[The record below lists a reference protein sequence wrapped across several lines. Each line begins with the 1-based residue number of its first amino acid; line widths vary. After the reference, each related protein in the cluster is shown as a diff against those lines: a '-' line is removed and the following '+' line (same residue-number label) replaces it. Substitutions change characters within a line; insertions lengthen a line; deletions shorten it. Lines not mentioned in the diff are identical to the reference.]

1 MSNADFTLLGS
12 GAGPGAPSFFC
23 DCPGCCEAREHPSA
37 ARTRSGALLT
47 SAGQRI
53 LIDTSPDLRQ
63 QLLREQVSGVDA
75 LFITH
80 WHYDHF
86 GGIGELEYYVKL
98 KRKQPI
104 TLYLPPSAREL
115 FHNAFPALEEIF
127 TVQTWEFFRSYPLGE
142 IQITPLPARHSIE
155 TAGFMVSSPTVRLA
169 YFPDTAGLPPE
180 TLPLVQGSDYLICD
194 ATFSGE
200 NWFPNSHMSIA
211 EAIELG
217 QQAEAKTV
225 ILTHISVHYSRP
237 LTSVELQQQLAAH
250 PHVRA
255 AHDGMVIPLS
265 GEGVKR

>member
-1 MSNADFTLLGS
+1 MNSAAFTLLGS

-104 TLYLPPSAREL
+104 TLYLPPSALEL

-180 TLPLVQGSDYLICD
+180 TLPLVQGCEYLICD
-194 ATFSGE
+194 ATFNGE
-200 NWFPNSHMSIA
+200 NWFPNSHMSID

-237 LTSVELQQQLAAH
+237 LTTVELRRLPAAH
-250 PHVRA
+250 PNVQA
-255 AHDGMVIPLS
+255 GYDGLVISL
-265 GEGVKR
+265 

>member
-1 MSNADFTLLGS
+1 MSNATFTLLGT

-23 DCPGCCEAREHPSA
+23 DCKGCREAREYPAA

-47 SAGQRI
+47 TADQQI
-53 LIDTSPDLRQ
+53 LIDAPPDLRQ
-63 QLLREQVSGVDA
+63 QLLREKISSVDA

-98 KRKQPI
+98 QRKRPI
-104 TLYLPPSAREL
+104 ALYLPPSALTL

-127 TVQTWEFFRSYPLGE
+127 DVQTWEFFRPYPLGE
-142 IQITPLPARHSIE
+142 IQITPLPARHGIE
-155 TAGFMVSSPTVRLA
+155 TAGFLVTSAEISLA

-180 TLPLVQGSDYLICD
+180 SLQLVQGGDYLICD

-200 NWFPNSHMSIA
+200 NWFPNSHMSVA

-217 QQAEAKTV
+217 QQAEVKTL
-225 ILTHISVHYSRP
+225 ILTHISVHYSQP
-237 LTSVELQQQLAAH
+237 LTSAELQQLLAGH
-250 PHVRA
+250 PNVQA
-255 AHDGMVIPLS
+255 ARDGMVVSLQ
-265 GEGVKR
+265 GEGRTP